1 MTEIDPTLRELIL
14 RHVPANGASIGDK
27 ALLERLA
34 QSLDGEVSEEDFRR
48 VRDALIAEGL
58 LASGRGRGGSVM
70 RAVPADHEGDEPLLN
85 VQVQVAP
92 PKAAPRGAPQAGPVP
107 RARPGDAIQVLSY
120 RHGDKRRNNPHV
132 GMVDAASDGVEEE
145 TRWAYDPHIDPALQF
160 DSARARVENLI
171 DDALASG
178 DPDHMRQALQQ
189 LKRMQAPYLNW
200 TGKAERTSFEV
211 DTVSLHVHER
221 IDPATIIA
229 AVQKQ
234 PKNASRGGRAPSS
247 QTLLPPAGEGLHT
260 PSPAATGIMSHP
272 SPAATGTIS

>member
-171 DDALASG
+171 DDALASS

-189 LKRMQAPYLNW
+189 LKRMQAP
-200 TGKAERTSFEV
+200 
-211 DTVSLHVHER
+211 
-221 IDPATIIA
+221 
-229 AVQKQ
+229 
-234 PKNASRGGRAPSS
+234 
-247 QTLLPPAGEGLHT
+247 
-260 PSPAATGIMSHP
+260 
-272 SPAATGTIS
+272 